1 MVIKKDSMTKTET
14 RHEVVCSSMPYE
26 SSHTQPK
33 VAIAENVKN
42 LTSKRF
48 SKEFTIVL
56 QSLDEAGYNS
66 YYQVLDASDYGIP
79 QHRERVFIVSIRK
92 DIDHRLFRFPEPFK
106 LEKKMSDLME
116 PETDIADKFYLSE
129 AMWQYCLGVG
139 AKKTKFPRKER
150 FLSNINRPNQDVANT
165 INVTPGT
172 NPVDNYIKLRNG
184 KITHED
190 FTEETQLK
198 FLKIRKA
205 TKKGYAEAYE
215 GDCVNLAYPNSKT
228 RRGRVGH
235 QVCQT
240 ITTSPQVGG
249 L

>member
-1 MVIKKDSMTKTET
+1 M
-14 RHEVVCSSMPYE
+14 
-26 SSHTQPK
+26 
-33 VAIAENVKN
+33 
-42 LTSKRF
+42 
-48 SKEFTIVL
+48 
-56 QSLDEAGYNS
+56 
-66 YYQVLDASDYGIP
+66 LDASDYGIP

-92 DIDHRLFRFPEPFK
+92 DVDHGLFEFPEPFK

-184 KITHED
+184 KITRED

-198 FLKIRKA
+198 FLKIREA

-235 QVCQT
+235 QVCKT

-249 L
+249 GCDERR